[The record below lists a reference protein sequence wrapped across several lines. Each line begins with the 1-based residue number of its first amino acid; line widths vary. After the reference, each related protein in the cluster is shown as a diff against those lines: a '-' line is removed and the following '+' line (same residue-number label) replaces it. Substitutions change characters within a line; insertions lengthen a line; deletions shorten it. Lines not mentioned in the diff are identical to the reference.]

1 MELKA
6 KIIRDTENI
15 RCLVNIEGLTIG
27 QCVLL
32 AKDHLT
38 EAMRYLTVENF
49 NPAIS
54 SILEALDL
62 AEICLRA
69 QGQEEQWIES
79 LPEEDAA

>member
-38 EAMRYLTVENF
+38 NAMRYLSAGEF

-54 SILEALDL
+54 TILEAIDI
-62 AEICLRA
+62 AEVCLRA
-69 QGQEEQWIES
+69 SSEEDQWIES